1 MIIVCF
7 SSAPWS
13 GVWQRH
19 QQIMVRF
26 AERGHT
32 VIYVEPTNIVQAI
45 RKPSIL
51 VNRVAKKDGVILV
64 RPIFSPLHDRVNG
77 LERIDLALV
86 SRLLERILAGLR
98 EEKVDVLWLFS
109 PFYAFA
115 TSAINYKLLVYD
127 CADECDGFF
136 FSEKGKAWILEK
148 ENEVL
153 KKANLVFVTSQRL
166 FERCARVNSNIH
178 WAPNGVP
185 LSFFE
190 KRLRANHSD
199 IERINRPIVGF
210 VGSLAFWLDYEM
222 LHKAAVSNEDLSFVF
237 VGPIITQEKSIK
249 ALKQLDNVH
258 FLGAKK
264 YADIPDYVSC
274 FDVCLIP
281 FKVQNLTLG
290 ALPIKLFEYFAAGK
304 PVVSSKLDE
313 VTRFKNC
320 VYLADADT
328 FEDQIREALREHDPQ
343 LRKQRIDI
351 ARKYSWGSIV
361 SGIEHDLVCALE
373 SKNEGKRAFNK

>member
-1 MIIVCF
+1 MIIACF
-7 SSAPWS
+7 ASATWD

-19 QQIMVRF
+19 QQIMERF

-32 VIYVEPTNIVQAI
+32 IIYVEPTNTVQAI
-45 RKPSIL
+45 RKPGIL
-51 VNRVAKKDGVILV
+51 VRRVAKKDGVILV
-64 RPIFSPLHDRVNG
+64 RPIFSPLHYHFHS
-77 LERIDLALV
+77 LERIDLTLV
-86 SRLLERILAGLR
+86 SRLFKGILAGLGAQ
-98 EEKVDVLWLFS
+98 KVDVLWLFS
-109 PFYAFA
+109 PFFAFVMPA
-115 TSAINYKLLVYD
+115 LDYELLVYD
-127 CADECDGFF
+127 CADECDGFL
-136 FSEKGKAWILEK
+136 SSVRAKDWILGK

-153 KKANLVFVTSQRL
+153 EKADLVFVTSQRL

-178 WAPNGVP
+178 RAPNGVP

-199 IERINRPIVGF
+199 IERIKRPIAGF

-237 VGPIITQEKSIK
+237 VGPITTQEKAIK

-258 FLGAKK
+258 FLGAKEH
-264 YADIPDYVSC
+264 ADIPDYVSC

-290 ALPIKLFEYFAAGK
+290 AQPIKLLEYFAAGK

-313 VTRFKNC
+313 VIRFKNC
-320 VYLADADT
+320 VYLANADT
-328 FEDQIREALREHDPQ
+328 FEHQIREALREHDPQ
-343 LRKQRIDI
+343 LRKDRMDI
-351 ARKYSWGSIV
+351 ARKYSWESIV
-361 SGIEHDLVCALE
+361 SGIEHDLVWALE
-373 SKNEGKRAFNK
+373 SKIEGKRAV

>member
-1 MIIVCF
+1 MIIACF
-7 SSAPWS
+7 ASIAWD
-13 GVWQRH
+13 GLWQRH

-32 VIYVEPTNIVQAI
+32 VIYVEPTNTVQAI
-45 RKPSIL
+45 KKPKIL
-51 VNRVAKKDGVILV
+51 VSRVAKKDCVILV
-64 RPIFSPLHDRVNG
+64 RPIFSPLHDRVHS

-86 SRLLERILAGLR
+86 SRLFKRILAGLR
-98 EEKVDVLWLFS
+98 EEKVDVLWIFA
-109 PFYAFA
+109 PFFAFVTPA
-115 TSAINYKLLVYD
+115 LDYELLVYD
-127 CADECDGFF
+127 CADESEGFY
-136 FSEKGKAWILEK
+136 SSVRRKDWILGK

-153 KKANLVFVTSQRL
+153 KKADLVFVTSQRL

-199 IERINRPIVGF
+199 IERITRPIVGY
-210 VGSLAFWLDYEM
+210 VGSLADWLDYKM
-222 LHKAAVSNEDLSFVF
+222 LQKAAVSNEDLSFVF
-237 VGPIITQEKSIK
+237 VGPINTQEKAMK

-258 FLGAKK
+258 FLGAKE
-264 YADIPDYVSC
+264 YADLPDYVSC

-313 VTRFKNC
+313 VSRFENYI
-320 VYLADADT
+320 YLADADT
-328 FEDQIREALREHDPQ
+328 FEDQIREALREHDAQ
-343 LRKQRIDI
+343 LRKQRMDI
-351 ARKYSWGSIV
+351 ARKYSWESIV

-373 SKNEGKRAFNK
+373 SKNEGKRAF

>member
-1 MIIVCF
+1 MI
-7 SSAPWS
+7 
-13 GVWQRH
+13 
-19 QQIMVRF
+19 RF

-32 VIYVEPTNIVQAI
+32 VIYVDPTNTVQAI
-45 RKPSIL
+45 KKPSVL
-51 VNRVAKKDGVILV
+51 VSRVAKKDGVILV
-64 RPIFSPLHDRVNG
+64 RPIFSPLHHRVHS

-86 SRLLERILAGLR
+86 SRLLESILAGLG
-98 EEKVDVLWLFS
+98 EEKVDVLWLS
-109 PFYAFA
+109 TPFFAFV

-127 CADECDGFF
+127 CVDECEGFLS
-136 FSEKGKAWILEK
+136 SEKAKGWILEK

-153 KKANLVFVTSQRL
+153 KKADLVFVTSQRL
-166 FERCARVNSNIH
+166 FKRCARVNSNIH
-178 WAPNGVP
+178 RAPNGVA

-190 KRLRANHSD
+190 KRLGAKHTD

-222 LHKAAVSNEDLSFVF
+222 LYKAAVSNEDLSFVF
-237 VGPIITQEKSIK
+237 VGPIATRGRAIQ

-258 FLGAKK
+258 FLGKK
-264 YADIPDYVSC
+264 EYADIPDYVRC

-281 FKVQNLTLG
+281 FKVQNFTHG
-290 ALPIKLFEYFAAGK
+290 VQPIKLFEYFAAGK

-313 VTRFKNC
+313 VNRFENC

-328 FEDQIREALREHDPQ
+328 FENQIREALGEHDAQ
-343 LRKQRIDI
+343 LRKQRMDT
-351 ARKYSWGSIV
+351 ARKYSWESIF

-373 SKNEGKRAFNK
+373 SKNEGKRAV